1 MLILIAGSTGLI
13 GSAVVS
19 ELRGAGHEVRRL
31 VRREPVADDERE
43 WDPPSGKIA
52 DGAFEGVGAV
62 VNLCGAS
69 VQGRWTPAHK
79 RRIRDSR
86 IAPAGVLAAA
96 VAEHGVPTL
105 LNASSLS
112 FYGDTGTDVV
122 DEDSG
127 EGRGFLAEMVI
138 DWEAAT
144 AVARDSGTRV
154 VLLRTGLVLSPD
166 AGLLSQLKPMIR
178 LGLGG
183 RLGDG
188 EQYVAWISVPDEV
201 AAIRFL
207 VENPEVSGPVN
218 LCAPEPVTNDEFTRA
233 LGRALNRPVLLSVP
247 KSVVRFAL
255 GEAAD
260 ELALISLRVVPTVL
274 RDAGFEFRHADFAA
288 AVAEV
293 L

>member
-1 MLILIAGSTGLI
+1 M
-13 GSAVVS
+13 VS

-43 WDPPSGKIA
+43 WDPPSGRIA
-52 DGAFEGVGAV
+52 SGAFDGVGAV

-69 VQGRWTPAHK
+69 VQGRWSPAHK

-96 VAEHGVPTL
+96 VVEHGVPVL

-112 FYGDTGTDVV
+112 YYGDTGAEAV
-122 DEDSG
+122 DEDSTEG
-127 EGRGFLAEMVI
+127 EGFLAEMVI

-144 AVARDSGTRV
+144 AVASGAGARV

-166 AGLLSQLKPMIR
+166 GGLLSQLKPLVR

-188 EQYVAWISVPDEV
+188 EQFVAWISVPDEV

-207 VENPEVSGPVN
+207 LENPDVSGPVN

-260 ELALISLRVVPTVL
+260 ELALISLRVVPGVL
-274 RDAGFEFRHADFAA
+274 RDAGFEFRHVDFSTAL
-288 AVAEV
+288 AEV